1 MPTYVYRKKDGEKGC
16 EVCTDGFE
24 TTQPMSD
31 DALEKCPRCGSAI
44 ERIIT
49 GVNIGKS
56 NKALLSDK
64 NLKGHGFTK
73 LVNEGGGHFRETTG
87 NGHLGSPQ

>member
-1 MPTYVYRKKDGEKGC
+1 MPTYVYQKKDGEKGC
-16 EVCTDGFE
+16 DVCTDGFE
-24 TTQPMSD
+24 TTQTMSED
-31 DALEKCPRCGSAI
+31 PLAKCPKCGAPI

-49 GVNIGKS
+49 SVNIGKS

-64 NLKGHGFTK
+64 NLKRHGFTK

-87 NGHLGSPQ
+87 EGHVGPPK